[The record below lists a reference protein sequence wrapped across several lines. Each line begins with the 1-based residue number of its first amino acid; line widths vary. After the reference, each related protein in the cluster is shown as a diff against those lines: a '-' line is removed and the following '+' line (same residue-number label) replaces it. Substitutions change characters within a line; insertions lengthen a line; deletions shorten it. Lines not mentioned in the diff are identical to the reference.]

1 MHVVHV
7 VGAGSIFSRVEISHD
22 LKKLKKSPP
31 MCDTQRKKV
40 VDAIEARQ
48 DNIFSAIRQVTP
60 VCHSKPILNP
70 F

>member
-1 MHVVHV
+1 
-7 VGAGSIFSRVEISHD
+7 
-22 LKKLKKSPP
+22 

-60 VCHSKPILNP
+60 VCHSKPILNRTMHIVYIMQKGLHIQYSTQY
-70 F
+70 